1 MIIERIRQKYAQNR
15 IDYRR
20 KVAQVIGWIVLVLAS
35 PVFMLIDAVR
45 PSSSRKILLAYLWF
59 MVIFLCLTAV
69 CYWSNDRI
77 VSKLQSLLG
86 RFFYPQEEAVAL
98 NKDTAELVNRYS
110 VMFNINPQLINAI
123 IQVESNNNPNAR
135 SPKGAAGLMQI
146 MPAVWR
152 QYNPHSRCDGRH
164 LPGKVDHGTDCI
176 YSVEANIRTGVRHL
190 RFLIDYFHGEIGMAI
205 EAYNAGIVNVDLDR
219 NRPKFKETR
228 DYLHRIATVMA
239 PATTPSITRRLSMAT
254 RSKVLVR
261 RMLIIS
267 QMLWGI
273 LIFWLFKRVL

>member
-1 MIIERIRQKYAQNR
+1 MIIERLRQKYAQNKAE
-15 IDYRR
+15 YRR

-69 CYWSNDRI
+69 CYWSNDRTI
-77 VSKLQSLLG
+77 SRLQSLLG
-86 RFFYPQEEAVAL
+86 RFFYPQEVVAAL

-123 IQVESNNNPNAR
+123 IQVESNNNPKAR

-152 QYNPHSRCDGRH
+152 QYNPNSRCDGRH
-164 LPGKVDHGTDCI
+164 LPDKVDHGTDCI
-176 YSVEANIRTGVRHL
+176 YNVEANIRTGVRHL

-205 EAYNAGIVNVDLDR
+205 EAYNAGLVNVDLDR

-228 DYLHRIATVMA
+228 DYLHRIATVMT
-239 PATTPSITRRLSMAT
+239 PATTPSITRKLSMVM

-273 LIFWLFKRVL
+273 LIFWLFKRVI